1 MIVGFTPMKF
11 DEGSTTMAETKR
23 MTAEQVVG
31 YLLEGEGLD
40 FLRESLAWVVQQLME
55 VEVSELVGASR
66 GERAPEERLT
76 HRNGYRPRVWST
88 RAGELELAIPKIR
101 RGSYVPS
108 FLEPRKRSEQA
119 LVSVVQEA
127 YVAGVSTRKV
137 DQVVES
143 LGLRISKSEVSR
155 ICAGLDE
162 QVEAFRNRPLE
173 GRYPYLWLDAKVEK
187 VRDGGRVVQKA
198 LVLAYAVH
206 ESGYR
211 EVIGLDVGECE
222 TEAFWRSFLRSLA
235 KRGLTGV
242 QLVVS
247 DADAGLKAAIGQV
260 LGCPWQ
266 RCTVHF
272 LRETLGHVRKDQQGM
287 VAALLRPI
295 FNGDDRD
302 AARELVRDALER
314 LKKPLPK
321 VAALL
326 EDAEE
331 DLLAFYCFPAM
342 HWPKLRSTNPLE
354 RVNREIGRRT
364 DVVGIFPND
373 RALIR
378 LATSPAHPVLSG
390 HLIRPRRSRCR
401 EFGRRGWRLWRTV
414 APARR
419 AASRRRAG
427 RCAGARGAR
436 SRWCSGCCGASRLT
450 SSLVRRGSRRA
461 GSPAGGRSSSRRV
474 VRG

>member
-1 MIVGFTPMKF
+1 
-11 DEGSTTMAETKR
+11 MAERKR
-23 MTAEQVVG
+23 MTAEEVVSF
-31 YLLEGEGLD
+31 LLEDEGVD
-40 FLRESLAWVVQQLME
+40 FLRESLCWVVQSLME
-55 VEVSELVGASR
+55 AEVSELIGAAR
-66 GERAPEERLT
+66 GERAPEERLA
-76 HRNGYRPRVWST
+76 HRNGYRRRAWST

-101 RGSYVPS
+101 RGSYFPS

-119 LVSVVQEA
+119 LVAVVQEA

-143 LGLRISKSEVSR
+143 LGIRISKSEVSR

-187 VRDGGRVVQKA
+187 VRDSGRVVPKA

-222 TEAFWRSFLRSLA
+222 TEAFWRSFLRGLV
-235 KRGLTGV
+235 KRGLRGV

-247 DADAGLKAAIGQV
+247 DAHAGLKAAIAQT
-260 LGCPWQ
+260 LDCPWQ

-272 LRETLGHVRKDQQGM
+272 LRETLGHIRKDQQGM

-295 FNGDDRD
+295 FNAADRD
-302 AARELVRDALER
+302 AARELAGDALER
-314 LKKPLPK
+314 LRKPLPK

-326 EDAEE
+326 EEAEE
-331 DLLAFYCFPAM
+331 DLLAFYSFPLM

-354 RVNREIGRRT
+354 RVNREVGRRT

-373 RALIR
+373 KALIR
-378 LATSPAHPVLSG
+378 LAASVVIEQNDEWLVGHRYLSAHSLDAILSD
-390 HLIRPRRSRCR
+390 LNKDNDK
-401 EFGRRGWRLWRTV
+401 EE
-414 APARR
+414 ARKLT
-419 AASRRRAG
+419 AA
-427 RCAGARGAR
+427 
-436 SRWCSGCCGASRLT
+436 
-450 SSLVRRGSRRA
+450 
-461 GSPAGGRSSSRRV
+461 
-474 VRG
+474 

>member
-1 MIVGFTPMKF
+1 
-11 DEGSTTMAETKR
+11 MAEVQR
-23 MTAEQVVG
+23 MTVDEVVS
-31 YLLEGEGLD
+31 YFLEGEGVD
-40 FLRESLAWVVQQLME
+40 VLRDSLRWVCQQLME
-55 VEVSELVGASR
+55 AEVSELIGAGR
-66 GERAPEERLT
+66 GERVPAERLT
-76 HRNGYRPRVWST
+76 HRNGYRARPWST
-88 RAGELELAIPKIR
+88 RAGEIELAIPKIR
-101 RGSYVPS
+101 RGSYFPS

-119 LVSVVQEA
+119 LVAVVQEA

-155 ICAGLDE
+155 ICQGLDE

-222 TEAFWRSFLRSLA
+222 TEPFWRSFLRSLV
-235 KRGLTGV
+235 KRGLSGV

-247 DADAGLKAAIGQV
+247 DAHAGLKKAIGQA
-260 LGCPWQ
+260 LACPWQ

-295 FNGDDRD
+295 FNAEDRD
-302 AARELVRDALER
+302 AARGLVGDALER
-314 LKKPLPK
+314 LRKPLPK

-326 EDAEE
+326 EEAEE
-331 DLLAFYCFPAM
+331 DLLAFYGFPFM

-373 RALIR
+373 RSLIR
-378 LATSPAHPVLSG
+378 LAASIVIEQNDEWLVGKRYLSNHSLEAVLDQEKKDDKTKEEA
-390 HLIRPRRSRCR
+390 R
-401 EFGRRGWRLWRTV
+401 ELT
-414 APARR
+414 
-419 AASRRRAG
+419 AA
-427 RCAGARGAR
+427 
-436 SRWCSGCCGASRLT
+436 
-450 SSLVRRGSRRA
+450 
-461 GSPAGGRSSSRRV
+461 
-474 VRG
+474 